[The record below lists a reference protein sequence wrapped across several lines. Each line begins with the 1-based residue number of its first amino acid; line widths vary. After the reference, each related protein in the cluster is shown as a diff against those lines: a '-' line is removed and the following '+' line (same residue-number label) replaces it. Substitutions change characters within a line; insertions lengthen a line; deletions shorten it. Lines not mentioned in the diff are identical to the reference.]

1 MKNKDYLNQL
11 INRQE
16 DVPVVEIN
24 NNNYRNNLF
33 KIEFEIPPKWHILSM
48 AKYREE
54 GLKQIVNESFESIK
68 SDILDFLGPPSLVLT
83 KYDVDSEEHDGIVTP
98 TISLNII
105 PKENHLEDVT
115 LQEYAEYLSEGDGDG
130 EERMVKEFSITNKGN
145 IYYKDGYEFI
155 QYDTR
160 YLFEYSKL
168 TDGIMVELAFL
179 YTDYNDFFLEFGM
192 TGCKAQGNSEK
203 HTFDRFINS
212 IKLG

>member
-1 MKNKDYLNQL
+1 MINKDYLNQL
-11 INRQE
+11 INRQ
-16 DVPVVEIN
+16 DDIPVVEIEN
-24 NNNYRNNLF
+24 NHYKNNLF
-33 KIEFEIPPKWHILSM
+33 NIEFDIPSKWHVLTM
-48 AKYREE
+48 AKFREE

-68 SDILDFLGPPSLVLT
+68 SDILDFLGAPTLVLT
-83 KYDVDSEEHDGIVTP
+83 KYDVNSEEHDGIVTP

-115 LQEYAEYLSEGDGDG
+115 LQEYAEYLSEGDGEG
-130 EERMVKEFSITNKGN
+130 EERMVKEFSITKKGN

-160 YLFEYSKL
+160 YLFQTSKL
-168 TDGIMVELAFL
+168 TDGIMVEMAVL
-179 YTDYNDFFLEFGM
+179 YADYNDFFLDFSM
-192 TGCKAQGNSEK
+192 TGCKEQGNSEK